1 MPLSDLIA
9 RFIGS
14 EPAPSVD
21 FSADE
26 EARRRLLTRSHHG
39 ALRRPVP
46 VVIDEDWSEMEA
58 DAAAFVRAAG
68 RRYGITDLGWDR
80 ISLEKI
86 DALLDAARG
95 FGHEAFDPQMRQ
107 RAAAWVSEWIRHVHG
122 FRRSMAGT
130 MTDGRVEYDPYAK
143 IEARLISDESPTLT
157 HSIAATV
164 SASDDLI
171 RNAA

>member
-1 MPLSDLIA
+1 MSLSDLIA

-14 EPAPSVD
+14 EPAQTVE

-26 EARRRLLTRSHHG
+26 NARRRLLERSRHG
-39 ALRRPVP
+39 ALRRPAP
-46 VVIDEDWSEMEA
+46 VVGDDDWTEVEA

-107 RAAAWVSEWIRHVHG
+107 RAAAWVSEWVRHVHG
-122 FRRSMAGT
+122 FRRSAAGT
-130 MTDGRVEYDPYAK
+130 MTDGRVEYDPYRK
-143 IEARLISDESPTLT
+143 IEARLVSDEAPTLV

-164 SASDDLI
+164 SAGDDLI